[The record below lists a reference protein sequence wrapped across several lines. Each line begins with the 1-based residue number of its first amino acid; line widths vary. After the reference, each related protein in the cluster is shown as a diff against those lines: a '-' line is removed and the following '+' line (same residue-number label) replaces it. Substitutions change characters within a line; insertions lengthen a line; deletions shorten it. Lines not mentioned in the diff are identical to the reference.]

1 MCYDVPGMSALAES
15 KISAAAPSSTRRRK
29 KLAEASLTTIGSA
42 RSVLTGRHTSEAW
55 RGLWITIERD
65 PAKAGGLGE
74 VSKTIPAQ
82 LNAVLG
88 ADVRV
93 LVPGLRPILA
103 EGGWEETG
111 ERAELP
117 LDWPGLPRWI
127 EFRLLQRFEEA
138 TRTWVYAIAQDRLFG
153 AFSHLYFRGNH
164 EERLGDDPL
173 FRAAMLFNRAA
184 AAFAPRLNGSASV
197 PARGPLATFNGDCD
211 FVMAHDWLT
220 GPCLGLLPPSFAV
233 GKIFMLHNTYDEQRH
248 PDHARAALGLAA
260 TPPANNYGNYSPLE
274 ASVYDAHV
282 VIANQNYVHSLFQRD
297 TFDLLLK
304 NLSEKINQ
312 GKLYDMHHAISA
324 DYDPAGSPA
333 LQNDAYQPLH
343 LPSGSSSVSRKAA
356 ALLEFKR
363 ANKRALQR
371 ELGLE
376 DNPHAV
382 LYAWVGRFDPLQ
394 KGFYLVMDEVLGFL
408 QRHQSAQW
416 ILAGSNSNNDPRVRE
431 FLESIKTR
439 PDLRGVLY
447 AKDKF
452 INRDAVIRIY
462 AGSDFFL
469 MPSLYEPFGLAQLEA
484 MKLGCIPVVHG
495 VDGLRSTVSDPEI
508 DILEDSD
515 APKEA
520 VHDYGQVGVKMTWM
534 NVPLYREAMGKQLNG
549 EPLNHQEKWV
559 VADCHRKF
567 RMALRRARRILK
579 EPDLRAEVMLN
590 GMRYVTEEHNWR
602 QIIGRYEAPI
612 KTAVAMARRQ
622 AVR

>member
-1 MCYDVPGMSALAES
+1 MSAHAEIKS
-15 KISAAAPSSTRRRK
+15 SASISSSPGRRK
-29 KLAEASLTTIGSA
+29 KLAEASLATIGSA
-42 RSVLTGRHTSEAW
+42 RSVLTDKHKGGAW

-93 LVPGLRPILA
+93 IVPGLRPILA
-103 EGGWEETG
+103 EGGWEDTG

-117 LDWPGLPRWI
+117 LDWPGQPRWA
-127 EFRLLQRFEEA
+127 EFRLLQRYEQA
-138 TRTWVYAIAQDRLFG
+138 TQTWVYAVAHDRFFG
-153 AFSHLYFRGNH
+153 QFQHLYFRGNH
-164 EERLGDDPL
+164 EEKLGEDPL
-173 FRAAMLFNRAA
+173 FRTAMLFNRAA
-184 AAFAPRLNGSASV
+184 ASFAPRLNGSSA
-197 PARGPLATFNGDCD
+197 ARGNLSTFQGECD
-211 FVMAHDWLT
+211 FVMVHDWLT
-220 GPCLGLLPPSFAV
+220 GPCLGLLPPSYAV
-233 GKIFMLHNTYDEQRH
+233 GKVFMLHNTYDEQRH
-248 PDHARAALGLAA
+248 PEHARAALGLAA
-260 TPPANNYGNYSPLE
+260 TPLANSYGNYSPLE
-274 ASVYDAHV
+274 AAVYEAHV
-282 VIANQNYVHSLFQRD
+282 VIANQNYVRSLFQRD

-304 NLSEKINQ
+304 NLSDKINQ
-312 GKLYDMHHAISA
+312 GRLYDMHHAISA
-324 DYDPAGSPA
+324 DYDPVGSPA
-333 LQNDAYQPLH
+333 LQNDGFHTLAAPG
-343 LPSGSSSVSRKAA
+343 PSTPPAGLAS
-356 ALLEFKR
+356 ALLDFKR

-371 ELGLE
+371 QLGLE
-376 DNPHAV
+376 ENPGAI

-408 QRHQSAQW
+408 QRHRSAQW

-431 FLESIKTR
+431 FLEYVKAQPELGR
-439 PDLRGVLY
+439 VLY

-508 DILEDSD
+508 DILEDPD

-520 VHDYGQVGVKMTWM
+520 VHGYGQVGVKMTWM
-534 NVPLYREAMGKQLNG
+534 NVPLYREAMGRQVNG

-559 VADCHRKF
+559 IGDCHRKF
-567 RMALRRARRILK
+567 RMALRRARRILQ
-579 EPDLRAEVMLN
+579 EPELRAEVMLN
-590 GMRYVTEEHNWR
+590 GMRYVSEEHNWT
-602 QIIGRYEAPI
+602 QIIGRYEGPI
-612 KTAVAMARRQ
+612 KTAVAMGKKQ

>member
-1 MCYDVPGMSALAES
+1 M
-15 KISAAAPSSTRRRK
+15 
-29 KLAEASLTTIGSA
+29 
-42 RSVLTGRHTSEAW
+42 W

-93 LVPGLRPILA
+93 MVPGLRPILA
-103 EGGWEETG
+103 EGGWEDTG
-111 ERAELP
+111 ERLELP
-117 LDWPGLPRWI
+117 LDWPGQPPWVA
-127 EFRLLQRFEEA
+127 FRLLQRFEEA
-138 TRTWVYAIAQDRLFG
+138 TQTWVYAVEQDQFFG
-153 AFSHLYFRGNH
+153 AFQHLYFRGNF
-164 EERLGDDPL
+164 EDRLGDDPL
-173 FRAAMLFNRAA
+173 FRTAMLYNRAA
-184 AAFAPRLNGSASV
+184 AAFAPRLNGVS
-197 PARGPLATFNGDCD
+197 PARGALATFSDDCD

-248 PDHARAALGLAA
+248 PEYARAALGLTA
-260 TPPANNYGNYSPLE
+260 TPLANNYGNYSPLE
-274 ASVYDAHV
+274 AAVHAAHV

-304 NLSEKINQ
+304 NLSEKISQ

-324 DYDPAGSPA
+324 DYDPAAATA
-333 LQNDAYQPLH
+333 LQSDGYQNLV
-343 LPSGSSSVSRKAA
+343 LPGETASASHRAT

-363 ANKRALQR
+363 ANKAALQR

-376 DNPHAV
+376 ENPNA
-382 LYAWVGRFDPLQ
+382 LIYAWVGRFDPLQ

-408 QRHQSAQW
+408 ERHQSAQW
-416 ILAGSNSNNDPRVRE
+416 ILAGSNSNNDLRVRG
-431 FLESIKTR
+431 FLDTVQAHPQLSR
-439 PDLRGVLY
+439 VLY

-462 AGSDFFL
+462 AGSDCFL

-495 VDGLRSTVSDPEI
+495 VDGLRSTISDPEI
-508 DILEDSD
+508 DILEGAD

-520 VHDYGQVGVKMTWM
+520 VHGYGQVGVKMTWM
-534 NVPLYREAMGKQLNG
+534 NVPLYREAMGRQVNG

-559 VADCHRKF
+559 IGDCQRKF
-567 RMALRRARRILK
+567 RMALRRARRILGDP
-579 EPDLRAEVMLN
+579 ELRATVMLN
-590 GMRYVTEEHNWR
+590 GMHFVNAEHCWTH
-602 QIIGRYEAPI
+602 IIRRYEGPI
-612 KTAVAMARRQ
+612 KTAAAMGKNQ

>member
-1 MCYDVPGMSALAES
+1 MKG
-15 KISAAAPSSTRRRK
+15 
-29 KLAEASLTTIGSA
+29 
-42 RSVLTGRHTSEAW
+42 EAW

-93 LVPGLRPILA
+93 IVPGLRPILA
-103 EGGWEETG
+103 EGGWEDSG

-117 LDWPGLPRWI
+117 LEWPGMPRWV
-127 EFRLLQRFEEA
+127 EFRLLQRFEES
-138 TRTWVYAIAQDRLFG
+138 TRTWVYAVAQDQFFG
-153 AFSHLYFRGNH
+153 AFAHLYFRGNH

-184 AAFAPRLNGSASV
+184 ATFAPRLNGGGTH
-197 PARGPLATFNGDCD
+197 RGSLATFSGDCD
-211 FVMAHDWLT
+211 FVMVHDWLT
-220 GPCLGLLPPSFAV
+220 GPCLGLLPPSYAV

-248 PDHARAALGLAA
+248 PEHARAALGLTG
-260 TPPANNYGNYSPLE
+260 TPLANNYGNYSPLE
-274 ASVYDAHV
+274 AAVYDAHV

-312 GKLYDMHHAISA
+312 GKLYDMHHAISS
-324 DYDPAGSPA
+324 DYDPIGTPA
-333 LQNDAYQPLH
+333 LQSDGYQTLH
-343 LPSGSSSVSRKAA
+343 LPPAGAPGNRMSA
-356 ALLEFKR
+356 ALLDFKR

-371 ELGLE
+371 ELGLAE
-376 DNPHAV
+376 NPNAI

-394 KGFYLVMDEVLGFL
+394 KGFYLVMDEVLGYL

-431 FLESIKTR
+431 FLENIKGR
-439 PDLRGVLY
+439 PELSPVLH

-508 DILEDSD
+508 DILEDAD

-520 VHDYGQVGVKMTWM
+520 VHGYGQVGVKMTWM
-534 NVPLYREAMGKQLNG
+534 NVPLYREAMGRQVNG

-559 VADCHRKF
+559 IGDCHRKF

-579 EPDLRAEVMLN
+579 EPELRAEVMLN
-590 GMRYVTEEHNWR
+590 GMRYVCEEHNWP
-602 QIIGRYEAPI
+602 QIIARYEAPI
-612 KTAVAMARRQ
+612 KTATAMGKHR

>member
-1 MCYDVPGMSALAES
+1 MSALAES
-15 KISAAAPSSTRRRK
+15 KTSASASSSPGRRK
-29 KLAEASLTTIGSA
+29 KLAEASLATIGSA
-42 RSVLTGRHTSEAW
+42 RSVLTGKQREAGW

-74 VSKTIPAQ
+74 VSKTIPAE

-93 LVPGLRPILA
+93 IVPGLRPILA
-103 EGGWEETG
+103 EGGWEDTG

-117 LDWPGLPRWI
+117 LDWAGLPRWV
-127 EFRLLQRFEEA
+127 EFKLLQRFEES
-138 TRTWVYAIAQDRLFG
+138 TRTWVYAVAHEQFFG
-153 AFSHLYFRGNH
+153 QFQHLYFRGNH

-173 FRAAMLFNRAA
+173 FRTAMLFNRAA
-184 AAFAPRLNGSASV
+184 ATFAPRLNGSAA
-197 PARGPLATFNGDCD
+197 ARGSLATFNGECD
-211 FVMAHDWLT
+211 FVMVHDWLT
-220 GPCLGLLPPSFAV
+220 GPCLGLLPPSYAV
-233 GKIFMLHNTYDEQRH
+233 GKIFMLHNTYDEQRS
-248 PDHARAALGLAA
+248 PEHARAALGLAA
-260 TPPANNYGNYSPLE
+260 TPLANNYGNYSPLE
-274 ASVYDAHV
+274 AAVYEAHV
-282 VIANQNYVHSLFQRD
+282 VIANQNYVRSLFQRD

-304 NLSEKINQ
+304 NLSDKINQ
-312 GKLYDMHHAISA
+312 GRLYDMHHAISA
-324 DYDPAGSPA
+324 DYDPVGAPA
-333 LQNDAYQPLH
+333 LQQDGFHTLAVPGPGATLA
-343 LPSGSSSVSRKAA
+343 RTAA
-356 ALLEFKR
+356 ALLEFKN

-371 ELGLE
+371 HLGLE
-376 DNPHAV
+376 ENPDAI

-408 QRHQSAQW
+408 QRHRSAQW

-431 FLESIKTR
+431 FLESVKEHPELGR
-439 PDLRGVLY
+439 VLY

-452 INRDAVIRIY
+452 INREAVIRIY

-508 DILEDSD
+508 DILEDAD

-520 VHDYGQVGVKMTWM
+520 VHGYGQVGVKMTWM
-534 NVPLYREAMGKQLNG
+534 NVPLYREAMGRQVNG

-559 VADCHRKF
+559 IGDCHRKF
-567 RMALRRARRILK
+567 RMALRRARRILQ
-579 EPDLRAEVMLN
+579 EPELRAEVMLN
-590 GMRYVTEEHNWR
+590 GMRYVSEEHNWT
-602 QIIGRYEAPI
+602 QIISRYEGPI
-612 KTAVAMARRQ
+612 KTAVAIGKRQ